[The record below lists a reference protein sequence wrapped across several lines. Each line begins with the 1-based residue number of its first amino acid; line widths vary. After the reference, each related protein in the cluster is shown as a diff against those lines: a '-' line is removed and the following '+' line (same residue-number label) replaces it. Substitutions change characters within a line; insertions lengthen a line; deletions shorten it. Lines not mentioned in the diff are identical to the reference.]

1 MLVYHISDIHIHKQ
15 ERFNEYRNVFKNLV
29 SKIEKDNLI
38 VITGDVFHDKCYI
51 TPESLILF
59 KEFMIDLSNLCEI
72 IIIDGNHDVN
82 INNNKR
88 KSNIEASLKCL
99 KTNKTI
105 HYLKEDK
112 KSVKIKDIN
121 FILTM
126 MNSSVEKF
134 KKNKN
139 EKYVSL
145 YHGTLY
151 KCKMNENYEID
162 DDKYLKIKDF
172 KDYDITMLGDIHKHQ
187 FLDKNKTI
195 GYASSL
201 IQQNF
206 GEDLYDHGMIIW
218 DMDKLKGEFVRI
230 ENEVCYVKCYLT
242 KDSFKIPEL
251 NGKNKLNIELN
262 YESDMISSC
271 ESQIKNLKE
280 KYTILNY
287 RYNEIKSKETKK
299 DNKILKK
306 NIVDV
311 YKDFSKINNLQ
322 EDKDIIEILNNYISE
337 NNINN
342 KDIKL
347 KKVKFSNLFSYG
359 EKNIVNFKNYNG
371 MVSIIGENGSGKS
384 SLIDVILFILFDK
397 FSKGKSKDA
406 LNIRTNNGE
415 GILELEVNGAEYK
428 IVRKLDNKI
437 KSSKIYIEKNGE
449 NISEDNK
456 TKTDN
461 LIKEIVGSYEEFI
474 TTNILLQNE
483 LEISSMNDVDKL
495 KLLLELL
502 NINKYEEIKK
512 TMEKKKNS
520 LKRSINALVKETDKY
535 SLIIKKKKNIND
547 DIIKNEKELEELD
560 NKLKDIIKR
569 KCKYECDIEYL
580 NIDDYDMEEIEKEI
594 KKLKKKI
601 KNIKNN
607 ETSIDELEDV
617 VEELK
622 KEVYELNLK
631 KSGVKNIK
639 IDKEK
644 IEISLQNTKN
654 LIEKTKNSIF
664 DSNINIINDEDIIK
678 KYDELKIKTEQSIK
692 KNKKNIDK
700 LIQIEKDLNKELLLS
715 KNKGIIEPYQ
725 HKIDKLCFND
735 KCNNCK
741 NNRDEINEIEIYNLN
756 NIRDENEIFE
766 DINILMLEEKKNKL
780 YDLEKK
786 LKYIEKDCNDEINE
800 NKIKIKQNENSKNE
814 FENNKNSKLINL
826 QKEVDEYLLLL
837 ENNKLLEI
845 DNNIDIKIEKKQE
858 KINKKQKELKSLK
871 EVIQNEKE
879 IEERLKELKKVKKNF
894 EKYEEIKI
902 ELNQIINIEKYNEKE
917 LKIKKDIDNILNKK
931 YGEILGVEE
940 IYNEKIKELDDYKE
954 QYNKVIKVVDLYEK
968 NNFIGFIMDNYV
980 KRLEILINNI
990 LMSIVDYKVK
1000 IEQDI
1005 DELRIYKIENEAMI
1019 NIRQL
1024 SGNEKF
1030 LINIAVKSALNNMSV
1045 SFKTNFFIIDEGFG
1059 SCDEIRLKKIN
1070 NLLDLLNNEFE
1081 LCLVISHLD
1090 IIKSKK
1096 NKEINIRR
1104 NCEGFSYIE

>member
-15 ERFNEYRNVFKNLV
+15 ERFNEYRNVFKNLLN
-29 SKIEKDNLI
+29 KIEKNNLI
-38 VITGDVFHDKCYI
+38 VITGDVFHDKCHI

-59 KEFMIDLSNLCEI
+59 KELIIDLSNLCEI

-88 KSNIEASLKCL
+88 KSNIEASLKGL
-99 KTNKTI
+99 KTNKMI
-105 HYLKEDK
+105 HYLKEDN

-121 FILTM
+121 FILTV
-126 MNSSVEKF
+126 MNGNVEKF
-134 KKNKN
+134 KKVKG
-139 EKYVSL
+139 EKYVAL

-172 KDYDITMLGDIHKHQ
+172 NDYDITMLGDIHKHQ
-187 FLDKNKTI
+187 FLNKNKTI
-195 GYASSL
+195 GYSSSL

-230 ENEVCYVKCYLT
+230 ENEICYIKCYLT
-242 KDSFKIPEL
+242 KNGFKIPEL

-262 YESDMISSC
+262 YESHLISSC
-271 ESQIKNLKE
+271 ESQIKILKE
-280 KYTILNY
+280 KYTVLNY
-287 RYNEIKSKETKK
+287 RYNELKNKETKK

-311 YKDFSKINNLQ
+311 YKDFTKINNLQ
-322 EDKDIIEILNNYISE
+322 EDKDIIDILNNYVSD

-359 EKNIVNFKNYNG
+359 EKNIINFKNYNG

-406 LNIRTNNGE
+406 LNIKTINGE

-428 IVRKLDNKI
+428 IVRKLENRT

-512 TMEKKKNS
+512 TMEKNKNS
-520 LKRSINALVKETDKY
+520 LKRSINALIKETDKY
-535 SLIIKKKKNIND
+535 SLTIKNKKNIYDN
-547 DIIKNEKELEELD
+547 IIKNEKELNDVD
-560 NKLKDIIKR
+560 NKLKDIIKK
-569 KCKYECDIEYL
+569 KCKYECDIENL
-580 NIDDYDMEEIEKEI
+580 NINDYDVEEIEKEI

-601 KNIKNN
+601 KNMKNN
-607 ETSIDELEDV
+607 ETSIDELEDI

-622 KEVYELNLK
+622 KEVYELNLQ

-639 IDKEK
+639 INKEK

-678 KYDELKIKTEQSIK
+678 KYDELKIKTEKNIK

-700 LIQIEKDLNKELLLS
+700 LIKKEKEFNTELLVS

-741 NNRDEINEIEIYNLN
+741 NNREEINEIERYNLN
-756 NIRDENEIFE
+756 SIRDENEILE
-766 DINILMLEEKKNKL
+766 DINNLMLEDEKNKL
-780 YDLEKK
+780 YDLEQK

-845 DNNIDIKIEKKQE
+845 DNDINIKIEQKQE
-858 KINKKQKELKSLK
+858 KINKKQKEFKSLK

-879 IEERLKELKKVKKNF
+879 IEERLKELKKVRKNF

-902 ELNQIINIEKYNEKE
+902 EFDKLIDEEKQNERELKSKKNIERE
-917 LKIKKDIDNILNKK
+917 LSSK
-931 YGEILGVEE
+931 YGEILGIEE
-940 IYNEKIKELDDYKE
+940 IYNEKIKELNDNKE
-954 QYNKVIKVVDLYEK
+954 QHKKIIKVVDLYEK

-980 KRLEILINNI
+980 KRLETLINNT

-1070 NLLDLLNNEFE
+1070 NLLDLLNKEFE

-1096 NKEINIRR
+1096 NKEINIKR
-1104 NCEGFSYIE
+1104 NNEGFSYIE

>member
-15 ERFNEYRNVFKNLV
+15 ERFNEYRNVFKNLLN
-29 SKIEKDNLI
+29 KIEKNNLI
-38 VITGDVFHDKCYI
+38 VITGDVFHDKCHI

-59 KEFMIDLSNLCEI
+59 KELIIDLSNLCEI

-88 KSNIEASLKCL
+88 KSNIEASLKGL
-99 KTNKTI
+99 KTNKMI
-105 HYLKEDK
+105 HYLKEDN

-121 FILTM
+121 FILTV
-126 MNSSVEKF
+126 MNGNVEKF
-134 KKNKN
+134 KKVKG
-139 EKYVSL
+139 EKYVAL

-172 KDYDITMLGDIHKHQ
+172 NDYDITMLGDIHKHQ
-187 FLDKNKTI
+187 FLNKNKTI
-195 GYASSL
+195 GYSSSL

-230 ENEVCYVKCYLT
+230 ENEICYIKCYLT
-242 KDSFKIPEL
+242 KNGFKIPEL

-262 YESDMISSC
+262 YESHLISSC
-271 ESQIKNLKE
+271 ESQIKILKE
-280 KYTILNY
+280 KYTVLNY
-287 RYNEIKSKETKK
+287 RYNELKNKETKK

-311 YKDFSKINNLQ
+311 YKDFTKINNLQ
-322 EDKDIIEILNNYISE
+322 EDKDIIDILNNYVSD

-359 EKNIVNFKNYNG
+359 EKNIINFKNYNG

-406 LNIRTNNGE
+406 LNIKTINGE

-428 IVRKLDNKI
+428 IVRKLENRT

-512 TMEKKKNS
+512 TMEKNKNS
-520 LKRSINALVKETDKY
+520 LKRSINALIKETDKY
-535 SLIIKKKKNIND
+535 SLTIKNKKNIYD
-547 DIIKNEKELEELD
+547 DIIKNEKELNDVD
-560 NKLKDIIKR
+560 NKLKDIIKK
-569 KCKYECDIEYL
+569 KCKYECDIENL
-580 NIDDYDMEEIEKEI
+580 NINDYDVEEIEKEI

-601 KNIKNN
+601 KNMKNN
-607 ETSIDELEDV
+607 ETSIDELEDI

-622 KEVYELNLK
+622 KEVYELNLQ

-639 IDKEK
+639 INKEK

-678 KYDELKIKTEQSIK
+678 KYDELKIKTEKSIK

-700 LIQIEKDLNKELLLS
+700 LIKKEKEFNTELLVS

-741 NNRDEINEIEIYNLN
+741 NNREEINEIERYNLN
-756 NIRDENEIFE
+756 SIRDENEILE
-766 DINILMLEEKKNKL
+766 DINNLMLEDEKNKL
-780 YDLEKK
+780 YDLEQK

-845 DNNIDIKIEKKQE
+845 DNDINIKIEQKQE
-858 KINKKQKELKSLK
+858 KINKKQKEFKSLK

-879 IEERLKELKKVKKNF
+879 IEERLKELKKVRKNF

-902 ELNQIINIEKYNEKE
+902 EFDKLIDEEKQNERELKSKKNIERE
-917 LKIKKDIDNILNKK
+917 LSSK
-931 YGEILGVEE
+931 YGEILGIEE
-940 IYNEKIKELDDYKE
+940 IYNEKIKELNDNKE
-954 QYNKVIKVVDLYEK
+954 QHKKIIKVVDLYEK

-980 KRLEILINNI
+980 KRLETLINNT

-1070 NLLDLLNNEFE
+1070 NLLDLLNKEFE

-1096 NKEINIRR
+1096 NKEINIKR
-1104 NCEGFSYIE
+1104 NNEGFSYIE

>member
-1 MLVYHISDIHIHKQ
+1 
-15 ERFNEYRNVFKNLV
+15 
-29 SKIEKDNLI
+29 
-38 VITGDVFHDKCYI
+38 
-51 TPESLILF
+51 
-59 KEFMIDLSNLCEI
+59 
-72 IIIDGNHDVN
+72 
-82 INNNKR
+82 
-88 KSNIEASLKCL
+88 
-99 KTNKTI
+99 
-105 HYLKEDK
+105 
-112 KSVKIKDIN
+112 
-121 FILTM
+121 
-126 MNSSVEKF
+126 
-134 KKNKN
+134 
-139 EKYVSL
+139 
-145 YHGTLY
+145 
-151 KCKMNENYEID
+151 
-162 DDKYLKIKDF
+162 
-172 KDYDITMLGDIHKHQ
+172 
-187 FLDKNKTI
+187 
-195 GYASSL
+195 
-201 IQQNF
+201 
-206 GEDLYDHGMIIW
+206 
-218 DMDKLKGEFVRI
+218 
-230 ENEVCYVKCYLT
+230 
-242 KDSFKIPEL
+242 
-251 NGKNKLNIELN
+251 
-262 YESDMISSC
+262 
-271 ESQIKNLKE
+271 
-280 KYTILNY
+280 
-287 RYNEIKSKETKK
+287 
-299 DNKILKK
+299 
-306 NIVDV
+306 
-311 YKDFSKINNLQ
+311 
-322 EDKDIIEILNNYISE
+322 
-337 NNINN
+337 
-342 KDIKL
+342 
-347 KKVKFSNLFSYG
+347 
-359 EKNIVNFKNYNG
+359 
-371 MVSIIGENGSGKS
+371 
-384 SLIDVILFILFDK
+384 
-397 FSKGKSKDA
+397 
-406 LNIRTNNGE
+406 
-415 GILELEVNGAEYK
+415 
-428 IVRKLDNKI
+428 
-437 KSSKIYIEKNGE
+437 
-449 NISEDNK
+449 
-456 TKTDN
+456 
-461 LIKEIVGSYEEFI
+461 
-474 TTNILLQNE
+474 
-483 LEISSMNDVDKL
+483 
-495 KLLLELL
+495 
-502 NINKYEEIKK
+502 
-512 TMEKKKNS
+512 
-520 LKRSINALVKETDKY
+520 
-535 SLIIKKKKNIND
+535 
-547 DIIKNEKELEELD
+547 
-560 NKLKDIIKR
+560 
-569 KCKYECDIEYL
+569 
-580 NIDDYDMEEIEKEI
+580 
-594 KKLKKKI
+594 
-601 KNIKNN
+601 
-607 ETSIDELEDV
+607 
-617 VEELK
+617 
-622 KEVYELNLK
+622 
-631 KSGVKNIK
+631 
-639 IDKEK
+639 
-644 IEISLQNTKN
+644 
-654 LIEKTKNSIF
+654 
-664 DSNINIINDEDIIK
+664 
-678 KYDELKIKTEQSIK
+678 
-692 KNKKNIDK
+692 
-700 LIQIEKDLNKELLLS
+700 LNKELLLS

-725 HKIDKLCFND
+725 HKINKLCFND

-800 NKIKIKQNENSKNE
+800 NKIKIKQNENNKNE

-1104 NCEGFSYIE
+1104 NSQGFSYIE

>member
-15 ERFNEYRNVFKNLV
+15 ERFNEYRNVFKNLLN
-29 SKIEKDNLI
+29 KIEKNNLI
-38 VITGDVFHDKCYI
+38 VITGDVFHDKCHI

-59 KEFMIDLSNLCEI
+59 KELIIDLSNLCEI

-88 KSNIEASLKCL
+88 KSNIEASLKGL
-99 KTNKTI
+99 KTNKMI
-105 HYLKEDK
+105 HYLKEDN

-121 FILTM
+121 FILTV
-126 MNSSVEKF
+126 MNGNVEKF
-134 KKNKN
+134 KKVKG
-139 EKYVSL
+139 EKYVAL

-172 KDYDITMLGDIHKHQ
+172 NDYDITMLGDIHKHQ
-187 FLDKNKTI
+187 FLNKNKTI
-195 GYASSL
+195 GYSSSL

-230 ENEVCYVKCYLT
+230 ENEICYIKCYLT
-242 KDSFKIPEL
+242 KNGFKIPEL

-262 YESDMISSC
+262 YESHLISSC
-271 ESQIKNLKE
+271 ESQIKILKE
-280 KYTILNY
+280 KYTVLNY
-287 RYNEIKSKETKK
+287 RYNELKNKKIKKN
-299 DNKILKK
+299 NKILKK

-311 YKDFSKINNLQ
+311 YKDFTKINNLQ
-322 EDKDIIEILNNYISE
+322 EDKDIIDILNNYVSD

-359 EKNIVNFKNYNG
+359 EKNIINFKNYNG

-406 LNIRTNNGE
+406 LNIKTINGE

-428 IVRKLDNKI
+428 IVRKLENRT

-512 TMEKKKNS
+512 TMEKNKNS
-520 LKRSINALVKETDKY
+520 LKRSINALIKETDKY
-535 SLIIKKKKNIND
+535 SLTIKNKKNIYD
-547 DIIKNEKELEELD
+547 DIIKNEKELNDVD
-560 NKLKDIIKR
+560 NKLKDIIKK
-569 KCKYECDIEYL
+569 KCKYECDIENL
-580 NIDDYDMEEIEKEI
+580 NINDYDVEEIEKEI

-601 KNIKNN
+601 KNMKNN
-607 ETSIDELEDV
+607 ETSIDELEDI

-622 KEVYELNLK
+622 KEVYELNLQ

-678 KYDELKIKTEQSIK
+678 KYDELKIKTEKNIK

-700 LIQIEKDLNKELLLS
+700 LIKKEKEFNTELLVS

-741 NNRDEINEIEIYNLN
+741 NNREEINEIERYNLN
-756 NIRDENEIFE
+756 SIRDENEILE
-766 DINILMLEEKKNKL
+766 DINNLMLEDEKNKL
-780 YDLEKK
+780 YDLEQK

-845 DNNIDIKIEKKQE
+845 DNDINIKIEQKQE
-858 KINKKQKELKSLK
+858 KINKKQKEFKSLK

-879 IEERLKELKKVKKNF
+879 IEERLKELKKVRKNF

-902 ELNQIINIEKYNEKE
+902 EFDKLIDEEKQNERELKSKKNIERE
-917 LKIKKDIDNILNKK
+917 LSSK
-931 YGEILGVEE
+931 YGEILGIEE
-940 IYNEKIKELDDYKE
+940 IYNEKIKELNDNKE
-954 QYNKVIKVVDLYEK
+954 QHKKIIKVVDLYEK

-980 KRLEILINNI
+980 KRLETLINNT

-1070 NLLDLLNNEFE
+1070 NLLDLLNKEFE
-1081 LCLVISHLD
+1081 LCLFISHLD

-1096 NKEINIRR
+1096 NKEINIKR
-1104 NCEGFSYIE
+1104 NNEGFSYIE

>member
-15 ERFNEYRNVFKNLV
+15 ERFNEYRNVFKNLL

-88 KSNIEASLKCL
+88 KSNIEASLKGL
-99 KTNKTI
+99 KTNKMI
-105 HYLKEDK
+105 HYLKEDN

-126 MNSSVEKF
+126 MNSGVEKF
-134 KKNKN
+134 KKNKE
-139 EKYVSL
+139 EKYVAL

-151 KCKMNENYEID
+151 NSKINNTFEID

-206 GEDLYDHGMIIW
+206 GEDLYEHGMIIW

-230 ENEVCYVKCYLT
+230 ENEVCYIKCYLT
-242 KDSFKIPEL
+242 KDGFKIPEL

-271 ESQIKNLKE
+271 EIEIRNLKE
-280 KYTILNY
+280 KYTVLNY
-287 RYNEIKSKETKK
+287 RYNELKSKETKK

-311 YKDFSKINNLQ
+311 YKDFTKINNLQ
-322 EDKDIIEILNNYISE
+322 EDKDIIEILKNYVSE

-406 LNIRTNNGE
+406 LNIKTINGE

-428 IVRKLDNKI
+428 IVRKLENRT

-520 LKRSINALVKETDKY
+520 LKRNINALVKETDKY
-535 SLIIKKKKNIND
+535 SLIIKNKKNIND

-569 KCKYECDIEYL
+569 KCKYECDIENL
-580 NIDDYDMEEIEKEI
+580 NINDYDMEEIEKEI

-601 KNIKNN
+601 KNMKNN
-607 ETSIDELEDV
+607 ETSIDELEDI

-622 KEVYELNLK
+622 KEVYELNLQ

-678 KYDELKIKTEQSIK
+678 KYDELKIKTEKSIK

-700 LIQIEKDLNKELLLS
+700 IIKIEKDLNKELLLS

-741 NNRDEINEIEIYNLN
+741 NNREEINEIEIYNLN
-756 NIRDENEIFE
+756 SIRDENKIFE
-766 DINILMLEEKKNKL
+766 DINILMLEEEKNKL

-800 NKIKIKQNENSKNE
+800 NKIKIKQNENNKNE
-814 FENNKNSKLINL
+814 FENSKNSKLINL

-837 ENNKLLEI
+837 ENNKLFEI
-845 DNNIDIKIEKKQE
+845 DNDIDIKIEKKQE

-879 IEERLKELKKVKKNF
+879 IEEKLKELKKVRKNF

-902 ELNQIINIEKYNEKE
+902 EFDKLIDEEKQNERELKSKKNIERE
-917 LKIKKDIDNILNKK
+917 LSSK
-931 YGEILGVEE
+931 YGEILGIEE
-940 IYNEKIKELDDYKE
+940 IYNEKIKELNDNKE
-954 QYNKVIKVVDLYEK
+954 QHKKIIKVVDLYEK

-980 KRLEILINNI
+980 KRLETLINNI

-1070 NLLDLLNNEFE
+1070 NLLDLLNKEFE

-1104 NCEGFSYIE
+1104 NSEGFSYIE

>member
-15 ERFNEYRNVFKNLV
+15 ERFNEYRNVFKNLLN
-29 SKIEKDNLI
+29 KIEKNNLI
-38 VITGDVFHDKCYI
+38 VITGDVFHDKCHI

-59 KEFMIDLSNLCEI
+59 KELIIDLSNLCEI

-88 KSNIEASLKCL
+88 KSNIEASLKGL
-99 KTNKTI
+99 KTNKMI
-105 HYLKEDK
+105 HYLKEDN

-121 FILTM
+121 FILTV
-126 MNSSVEKF
+126 MNGNVEKF
-134 KKNKN
+134 KKVKG
-139 EKYVSL
+139 EKYVAL

-172 KDYDITMLGDIHKHQ
+172 NDYDITMLGDIHKHQ
-187 FLDKNKTI
+187 FLNKNKTI
-195 GYASSL
+195 GYSSSL

-230 ENEVCYVKCYLT
+230 ENEICYIKCYLT
-242 KDSFKIPEL
+242 KNGFKIPEL

-262 YESDMISSC
+262 YESHLISSC
-271 ESQIKNLKE
+271 ESQIKILKE
-280 KYTILNY
+280 KYTVLNY
-287 RYNEIKSKETKK
+287 RYNELKNKETKK

-311 YKDFSKINNLQ
+311 YKDFTKINNLQ
-322 EDKDIIEILNNYISE
+322 EDKDIIDILNNYVSD

-359 EKNIVNFKNYNG
+359 EKNIINFKNYNG

-406 LNIRTNNGE
+406 LNIKTINGE

-428 IVRKLDNKI
+428 IVRKLENRT

-512 TMEKKKNS
+512 TMEKNKNS
-520 LKRSINALVKETDKY
+520 LKRSINALIKETDKY
-535 SLIIKKKKNIND
+535 SLTIKNKKNIYD
-547 DIIKNEKELEELD
+547 DIIKNEKELNDVD
-560 NKLKDIIKR
+560 NKLKDIIKK
-569 KCKYECDIEYL
+569 KCKYECDIENL
-580 NIDDYDMEEIEKEI
+580 NINDYDVEEIEKEI

-601 KNIKNN
+601 KNMKNN
-607 ETSIDELEDV
+607 ETSIDELEDI

-622 KEVYELNLK
+622 KEVYELNLQ

-678 KYDELKIKTEQSIK
+678 KYDELKIKTEKSIK

-700 LIQIEKDLNKELLLS
+700 LIKKEKEFNTELLVS

-741 NNRDEINEIEIYNLN
+741 NNREEINEIERYNLN
-756 NIRDENEIFE
+756 SIRDENEILE
-766 DINILMLEEKKNKL
+766 DINNLMLEDEKNKL
-780 YDLEKK
+780 YDLEQK

-845 DNNIDIKIEKKQE
+845 DNDINIKIEQKQE
-858 KINKKQKELKSLK
+858 KINKKQKEFKSLK

-879 IEERLKELKKVKKNF
+879 IEERLKELKKVRKNF

-902 ELNQIINIEKYNEKE
+902 EFDKLIDEEKQNERELKSKKNIERE
-917 LKIKKDIDNILNKK
+917 LSSK
-931 YGEILGVEE
+931 YGEILGIEE
-940 IYNEKIKELDDYKE
+940 IYNEKIKELNDNKE
-954 QYNKVIKVVDLYEK
+954 QHKKIIKVVDLYEK

-980 KRLEILINNI
+980 KRLETLINNT

-1070 NLLDLLNNEFE
+1070 NLLDLLNKEFE

-1096 NKEINIRR
+1096 NKEINIKR
-1104 NCEGFSYIE
+1104 NNEGFSYIE

>member
-15 ERFNEYRNVFKNLV
+15 ERFNEYRNVFKNLLN
-29 SKIEKDNLI
+29 KIEKDNLI

-59 KEFMIDLSNLCEI
+59 KELMIDLSNLCEI

-105 HYLKEDK
+105 HYLKEDN
-112 KSVKIKDIN
+112 KSIKIKDIN

-126 MNSSVEKF
+126 MNSDVEKF
-134 KKNKN
+134 QKNKE

-151 KCKMNENYEID
+151 KCKMNENYEAD
-162 DDKYLKIKDF
+162 DEKCLKIKDF

-206 GEDLYDHGMIIW
+206 GEDLYEHGMIIW

-230 ENEVCYVKCYLT
+230 ENEVCYIKCYLT
-242 KDSFKIPEL
+242 KEGLKIPEL
-251 NGKNKLNIELN
+251 NGKTKLNIELN
-262 YESDMISSC
+262 YESDMNSSC
-271 ESQIKNLKE
+271 EIEIRNLKE
-280 KYTILNY
+280 KYTVLNY

-311 YKDFSKINNLQ
+311 YKDFSKINNLK
-322 EDKDIIEILNNYISE
+322 EDKDIIDILKNYVSE

-347 KKVKFSNLFSYG
+347 NKVKFSNLFSYG

-371 MVSIIGENGSGKS
+371 MVSIMGENGSGKS

-406 LNIRTNNGE
+406 LNIKTNNGE

-428 IVRKLDNKI
+428 IVRKLENRI
-437 KSSKIYIEKNGE
+437 KSSKVYIEKNGE

-483 LEISSMNDVDKL
+483 LEISSMNDADKL

-512 TMEKKKNS
+512 SMEKKKNS
-520 LKRSINALVKETDKY
+520 LKRSINALIKETDKY
-535 SLIIKKKKNIND
+535 SLIVKNKKNIND

-560 NKLKDIIKR
+560 NKLKDIMIK
-569 KCKYECDIEYL
+569 KCKYECSIENL
-580 NIDDYDMEEIEKEI
+580 NINNYDMEKIEKEI

-622 KEVYELNLK
+622 KDVYELNLK

-644 IEISLQNTKN
+644 TELLLQNTKN

-664 DSNINIINDEDIIK
+664 DSNIDIINDENIIK
-678 KYDELKIKTEQSIK
+678 KYDELKIKTEKSIK

-700 LIQIEKDLNKELLLS
+700 IIKIEKDLNKELLLS

-741 NNRDEINEIEIYNLN
+741 NNREEINEIEIYNLN
-756 NIRDENEIFE
+756 SIRDENEIFE
-766 DINILMLEEKKNKL
+766 DINILMLEEEKNKL

-800 NKIKIKQNENSKNE
+800 NKIKIKQNENNKNE

-845 DNNIDIKIEKKQE
+845 DNDIDIKIEKKQE

-879 IEERLKELKKVKKNF
+879 IEEKLKELKKVKKNF

-902 ELNQIINIEKYNEKE
+902 ELNHMINTEKYNEKE
-917 LKIKKDIDNILNKK
+917 LKIKKDIEIILNKK

-940 IYNEKIKELDDYKE
+940 IYNEKIKELNDNKE
-954 QYNKVIKVVDLYEK
+954 QYNKIIKVVDLYEK

-980 KRLEILINNI
+980 KRLETLINNT

-1005 DELRIYKIENEAMI
+1005 DELRIYKIENDVII

-1070 NLLDLLNNEFE
+1070 NLLDLLNKEFE

-1104 NCEGFSYIE
+1104 NSEGFSYIE

>member
-15 ERFNEYRNVFKNLV
+15 ERFNEYRNVFKNLLN
-29 SKIEKDNLI
+29 KIEKNNLI
-38 VITGDVFHDKCYI
+38 VITGDVFHDKCHI

-59 KEFMIDLSNLCEI
+59 KELIIDLSNLCEI

-88 KSNIEASLKCL
+88 KSNIEASLKGL
-99 KTNKTI
+99 KTNKMI
-105 HYLKEDK
+105 HYLKEDN

-121 FILTM
+121 FILTV
-126 MNSSVEKF
+126 MNGNVEKF
-134 KKNKN
+134 KKVKG
-139 EKYVSL
+139 EKYVAL

-172 KDYDITMLGDIHKHQ
+172 NDYDITMLGDIHKHQ
-187 FLDKNKTI
+187 FLNKNKTI
-195 GYASSL
+195 GYSSSL

-230 ENEVCYVKCYLT
+230 ENEICYIKCYLT
-242 KDSFKIPEL
+242 KNGFKIPEL

-262 YESDMISSC
+262 YESHLISSC
-271 ESQIKNLKE
+271 ESQIKILKE
-280 KYTILNY
+280 KYTVLNY
-287 RYNEIKSKETKK
+287 RYNELKNKETKK

-311 YKDFSKINNLQ
+311 YKDFTKINNLQ
-322 EDKDIIEILNNYISE
+322 EDKDIIDILNNYVSD

-359 EKNIVNFKNYNG
+359 EKNIINFKNYNG

-406 LNIRTNNGE
+406 LNIKTINGE

-428 IVRKLDNKI
+428 IVRKLENRT

-512 TMEKKKNS
+512 TMEKNKNS
-520 LKRSINALVKETDKY
+520 LKRSINALIKETDKY
-535 SLIIKKKKNIND
+535 SLTIKNKKNIYD
-547 DIIKNEKELEELD
+547 DIIKNEKELNDVD
-560 NKLKDIIKR
+560 NKLKDIIKK
-569 KCKYECDIEYL
+569 KCKYECDIENL
-580 NIDDYDMEEIEKEI
+580 NINDYDVEEIEKEI

-601 KNIKNN
+601 KNMKNN
-607 ETSIDELEDV
+607 ETSIDELEDI

-622 KEVYELNLK
+622 KEVYELNLQ

-639 IDKEK
+639 INKEK

-678 KYDELKIKTEQSIK
+678 KYDELKIKTEKNIK

-700 LIQIEKDLNKELLLS
+700 LIKKEKEFNTELLVS

-741 NNRDEINEIEIYNLN
+741 NNREEINEIERYNLN
-756 NIRDENEIFE
+756 SIRDENEILE
-766 DINILMLEEKKNKL
+766 DINNLMLEDEKNKL
-780 YDLEKK
+780 YDLEQK

-845 DNNIDIKIEKKQE
+845 DNDINIKIEQKQE
-858 KINKKQKELKSLK
+858 KINKKQKEFKSLK

-879 IEERLKELKKVKKNF
+879 IEERLKELKKVRKNF

-902 ELNQIINIEKYNEKE
+902 EFDKLIDEEKQNERELKSKKNIERE
-917 LKIKKDIDNILNKK
+917 LSSK
-931 YGEILGVEE
+931 YGEILGIEE
-940 IYNEKIKELDDYKE
+940 IYNEKIKELNDNKE
-954 QYNKVIKVVDLYEK
+954 QHKKIIKVVDLYEK

-980 KRLEILINNI
+980 KRLETLINNT

-1070 NLLDLLNNEFE
+1070 NLLDLLNKEFE

-1096 NKEINIRR
+1096 NKEINIKR
-1104 NCEGFSYIE
+1104 NNEGFSYIE